1 MTYYLNT
8 TRTLEGGFMIVK
20 ELISIVFDKVI
31 IYKAINEDFENIYK
45 GNAKDIPLNILEMN
59 VKTVG
64 AARKSV
70 LDIQVF
76 NT

>member
-1 MTYYLNT
+1 MK
-8 TRTLEGGFMIVK
+8 VK
-20 ELISIVFDKVI
+20 ELINIVFDKVI
-31 IYKAINEDFENIYK
+31 IYKSNNEGFENIYK

-70 LDIQVF
+70 LDIQVD